1 MFDIGFSELCLV
13 ALIAL
18 LVVGPKRLPETV
30 RAWGRWTARARQAIQ
45 TLQHEVE
52 QELDLEEV
60 RRIGQE
66 YRLDRSAGSDKAGS
80 DRAGSDRAGS
90 DRASRASGS
99 GSSHSGTIGSATIG
113 VPNPAADPVA
123 PSADD
128 PSIPDVQGTPE
139 GPRS

>member
-30 RAWGRWTARARQAIQ
+30 RAWGHWTARARQAIQ
-45 TLQHEVE
+45 TLQREVE

-60 RRIGQE
+60 QRIGQE
-66 YRLDRSAGSDKAGS
+66 YRRDRSPGSNKAGS
-80 DRAGSDRAGS
+80 DRAPRP
-90 DRASRASGS
+90 SGS
-99 GSSHSGTIGSATIG
+99 GSSHSGTIG
-113 VPNPAADPVA
+113 VPEPAADPVA

-128 PSIPDVQGTPE
+128 PSIPDVRDIPE
-139 GPRS
+139 GPSS

>member
-13 ALIAL
+13 AVIAL

-45 TLQHEVE
+45 TLQREVE

-66 YRLDRSAGSDKAGS
+66 YRLDRSPGSDKAHSRPSGS
-80 DRAGSDRAGS
+80 DRAPRP
-90 DRASRASGS
+90 SGS
-99 GSSHSGTIGSATIG
+99 GSSHSGTIG
-113 VPNPAADPVA
+113 VLEPAADPVA

>member
-13 ALIAL
+13 AVIAL

-52 QELDLEEV
+52 RELDLEEV

-66 YRLDRSAGSDKAGS
+66 YRLDRSPRSDKGGS
-80 DRAGSDRAGS
+80 DRVPRP
-90 DRASRASGS
+90 SGS
-99 GSSHSGTIGSATIG
+99 GSSHPGTIG
-113 VPNPAADPVA
+113 VPEPAADPVA

-128 PSIPDVQGTPE
+128 PSIPDVQDTPE

>member
-13 ALIAL
+13 AVIAL

-30 RAWGRWTARARQAIQ
+30 RAWGRWTARARQAIE

-66 YRLDRSAGSDKAGS
+66 YRRDRSPRSDKADS
-80 DRAGSDRAGS
+80 DRAPRPSD
-90 DRASRASGS
+90 S
-99 GSSHSGTIGSATIG
+99 GSSHSGTIG
-113 VPNPAADPVA
+113 VPEAAADPVA

-128 PSIPDVQGTPE
+128 PSIPDVQGQ
-139 GPRS
+139 RS

>member
-13 ALIAL
+13 AVIAL

-66 YRLDRSAGSDKAGS
+66 YRLDRSPGSDQAHSRPSVS
-80 DRAGSDRAGS
+80 DRTPRP
-90 DRASRASGS
+90 SGS
-99 GSSHSGTIGSATIG
+99 GSAHSDTIGSGTMG
-113 VPNPAADPVA
+113 VPEPAADPVA
-123 PSADD
+123 P

>member
-13 ALIAL
+13 AVIAL

-45 TLQHEVE
+45 TLQREVE

-66 YRLDRSAGSDKAGS
+66 YRLDRSPGSDKGPRGS
-80 DRAGSDRAGS
+80 DRAPRP
-90 DRASRASGS
+90 SGS
-99 GSSHSGTIGSATIG
+99 GSSHSGTIG
-113 VPNPAADPVA
+113 VPEPAADPVA

-139 GPRS
+139 GRRS

>member
-30 RAWGRWTARARQAIQ
+30 RAWGRWTARARRAIQ
-45 TLQHEVE
+45 TLQREVE

-66 YRLDRSAGSDKAGS
+66 YRLDRSAGSDKAP
-80 DRAGSDRAGS
+80 RP
-90 DRASRASGS
+90 SG
-99 GSSHSGTIGSATIG
+99 GSSHSGTIGSAPIG
-113 VPNPAADPVA
+113 VPEPTADPVA

>member
-13 ALIAL
+13 AVIAL

-52 QELDLEEV
+52 QELDLDEI

-66 YRLDRSAGSDKAGS
+66 YRRDRSPDPDQAGF
-80 DRAGSDRAGS
+80 DRKPRPA
-90 DRASRASGS
+90 GS
-99 GSSHSGTIGSATIG
+99 GSSHSGTIGPGTIGPGTIG
-113 VPNPAADPVA
+113 VPEPAADPVA
-123 PSADD
+123 RSADD

-139 GPRS
+139 GQRS

>member
-30 RAWGRWTARARQAIQ
+30 RAWGHWTARARQAIQ
-45 TLQHEVE
+45 TLQREVE

-60 RRIGQE
+60 QRIGQE
-66 YRLDRSAGSDKAGS
+66 YRRDRSPGSNKAGS
-80 DRAGSDRAGS
+80 DRAPRP
-90 DRASRASGS
+90 SGS
-99 GSSHSGTIGSATIG
+99 GSSHSGTIG
-113 VPNPAADPVA
+113 VPEPAADPVA
-123 PSADD
+123 PSVDD
-128 PSIPDVQGTPE
+128 PSISDVQGTPE

>member
-30 RAWGRWTARARQAIQ
+30 RAWGHWTARARQAIQ
-45 TLQHEVE
+45 TLQREVE

-60 RRIGQE
+60 QRIGQE
-66 YRLDRSAGSDKAGS
+66 YRRDRSPGSNKAGS
-80 DRAGSDRAGS
+80 DRAPRP
-90 DRASRASGS
+90 SGS
-99 GSSHSGTIGSATIG
+99 GSSHSGTIG
-113 VPNPAADPVA
+113 VPEPAADPVA

-128 PSIPDVQGTPE
+128 PSIPDVQDIPE

>member
-13 ALIAL
+13 AVIAL

-66 YRLDRSAGSDKAGS
+66 YRLDRSPGSDKAHSRPSVS
-80 DRAGSDRAGS
+80 DRAPRP
-90 DRASRASGS
+90 SGS
-99 GSSHSGTIGSATIG
+99 GSSHSGTIGI
-113 VPNPAADPVA
+113 PEPAADPVA
-123 PSADD
+123 PSVDD

-139 GPRS
+139 KQRS

>member
-45 TLQHEVE
+45 TLQREVE

-66 YRLDRSAGSDKAGS
+66 YRSPGSDKVGT
-80 DRAGSDRAGS
+80 DRAPRP
-90 DRASRASGS
+90 SGS
-99 GSSHSGTIGSATIG
+99 GTSHSGTIGSGTTS
-113 VPNPAADPVA
+113 VPEPTADPVA

-128 PSIPDVQGTPE
+128 PSIPDVPGTPE

>member
-13 ALIAL
+13 AVIAL

-45 TLQHEVE
+45 TLQREVE

-66 YRLDRSAGSDKAGS
+66 YRLDRSPGSDKAGS
-80 DRAGSDRAGS
+80 DRAPRP
-90 DRASRASGS
+90 SGS
-99 GSSHSGTIGSATIG
+99 GSSHSGTIGSGTIG
-113 VPNPAADPVA
+113 VPEPAADPVA

>member
-13 ALIAL
+13 AVIAL

-45 TLQHEVE
+45 SLQHEVE

-66 YRLDRSAGSDKAGS
+66 YHHDRSPGCDKAGS
-80 DRAGSDRAGS
+80 DRAPRP
-90 DRASRASGS
+90 SGS
-99 GSSHSGTIGSATIG
+99 GSSHSGTIGSGTIG
-113 VPNPAADPVA
+113 VPEPAADPVA
-123 PSADD
+123 RCADD

>member
-13 ALIAL
+13 AVIAL

-45 TLQHEVE
+45 TLQREVE

-66 YRLDRSAGSDKAGS
+66 YRLDRSPGSDKTHSPPSGS
-80 DRAGSDRAGS
+80 GRAPRP
-90 DRASRASGS
+90 SGS
-99 GSSHSGTIGSATIG
+99 GSSHSGTIG
-113 VPNPAADPVA
+113 VPEPAADLVA

>member
-13 ALIAL
+13 AVIAL

-30 RAWGRWTARARQAIQ
+30 RAWGRWTARARQAIE

-66 YRLDRSAGSDKAGS
+66 YRRDRSPGS
-80 DRAGSDRAGS
+80 DRAPRPSD
-90 DRASRASGS
+90 S
-99 GSSHSGTIGSATIG
+99 GSSHSGTIGIPEA
-113 VPNPAADPVA
+113 AADPVA

-139 GPRS
+139 GQRS

>member
-30 RAWGRWTARARQAIQ
+30 RAWGRWTARARRAIQ
-45 TLQHEVE
+45 TLQREVE
-52 QELDLEEV
+52 QELDLQEV

-80 DRAGSDRAGS
+80 DKAGSDRAP
-90 DRASRASGS
+90 RPSGS

-113 VPNPAADPVA
+113 VPDPAADPVA

>member
-80 DRAGSDRAGS
+80 DRAGSDRA
-90 DRASRASGS
+90 SRASGS
-99 GSSHSGTIGSATIG
+99 GSSHSGTIGSATSG
-113 VPNPAADPVA
+113 VPDPAADPVA

>member
-1 MFDIGFSELCLV
+1 V
-13 ALIAL
+13 IAL

-45 TLQHEVE
+45 TLQHQVE

-66 YRLDRSAGSDKAGS
+66 YRRDRSPGS
-80 DRAGSDRAGS
+80 DRAGSDRAP
-90 DRASRASGS
+90 RPSGS
-99 GSSHSGTIGSATIG
+99 GSSHSGTIGSGTIG
-113 VPNPAADPVA
+113 VPEQAADPVA
-123 PSADD
+123 PPADD

>member
-45 TLQHEVE
+45 TLQREVE

-66 YRLDRSAGSDKAGS
+66 YRRDRSPISDKAGS
-80 DRAGSDRAGS
+80 DRAPFP
-90 DRASRASGS
+90 SGS
-99 GSSHSGTIGSATIG
+99 GSPHSSTIGSGTIG
-113 VPNPAADPVA
+113 VPEPAADPVA
-123 PSADD
+123 PSVDD
-128 PSIPDVQGTPE
+128 PSISDVQGTPE

>member
-13 ALIAL
+13 AVIAL

-30 RAWGRWTARARQAIQ
+30 RAWGRWTSRARQAIR
-45 TLQHEVE
+45 TLQREVE

-66 YRLDRSAGSDKAGS
+66 YRRDRSPSSDKAAS
-80 DRAGSDRAGS
+80 DRAPRP
-90 DRASRASGS
+90 SGS
-99 GSSHSGTIGSATIG
+99 GSSHSGTIG
-113 VPNPAADPVA
+113 VPEPAADPVA